1 MAESTDREFVV
12 VKALAQMEMT
22 PKEVAEMMD
31 ITASELIVDHGLD
44 DIQLAQVLAWC
55 KREHYRNRAERTIHP
70 MGTPEYDEHDELGLA
85 AYDRAPDKTYPLKE
99 VLSRLLRTA
108 YPRR

>member
-22 PKEVAEMMD
+22 PEEVAEMMD
-31 ITASELIVDHGLD
+31 ITASELTVDHGLD
-44 DIQLAQVLAWC
+44 DVQLAQAISWC
-55 KREHYRNRAERTIHP
+55 KSEHYRNRAERTIHP
-70 MGTPEYDEHDELGLA
+70 IGTPEYDDHDELGLA
-85 AYDRAPDKTYPLKE
+85 SDERAPNKTYPLKE

-108 YPRR
+108 FPGR